1 MADPVTLATVSMVA
15 SGASGVMGAVSSI
28 MGGNSQ
34 SSMYK
39 YQAGSARVNAG
50 IARENAAH
58 ARYAGEF
65 ESQRSGM
72 KTRFERGKTIATQSG
87 RGVVVGDGSAGEVT
101 DSISKVGQQEQ
112 STIRG
117 NAARRAYGYDVDAAE
132 KDAAATMY
140 GKASQRSKLS
150 GYIGAGSS
158 LLSSAA
164 SVSSKWSSASSAG
177 IFSDNVGQKFGQNS
191 GVSLDY

>member
-1 MADPVTLATVSMVA
+1 MADPATLAMVSI
-15 SGASGVMGAVSSI
+15 GASAGSGILGAVGSI

-39 YQAGSARVNAG
+39 YQAGTARVSAE
-50 IARENAAH
+50 IARRNAAY

-72 KTRFERGKTIATQSG
+72 KTRYERGQTTATQAG
-87 RGVVVGDGSAGEVT
+87 RGVIVGEGSAGAVT
-101 DSISKVGQQEQ
+101 DSITDVGAQEQ
-112 STIRG
+112 RTIRG
-117 NAARRAYGYDVDAAE
+117 NAARRAYGYDVEAAE
-132 KDAAATMY
+132 KEAAANMY
-140 GKASQRSKLS
+140 GKAAQRSKLS

-164 SVSSKWSSASSAG
+164 SVSSKWMQASQAG
-177 IFSDNVGQKFGQNS
+177 IFGEKTAGIGQGL
-191 GVSLDY
+191 SLEY

>member
-1 MADPVTLATVSMVA
+1 MADPLTLAMVSMGA
-15 SGASGVMGAVSSI
+15 SGASGLMGAVSSI
-28 MGGNSQ
+28 MGGSSQ

-65 ESQRSGM
+65 EAQRSGM
-72 KTRFERGKTIATQSG
+72 KTRYERGKTTAIQSG
-87 RGVVVGDGSAGEVT
+87 RGVVTGQGSAGGVI
-101 DSISKVGQQEQ
+101 DSITKVGAQEQ

-117 NAARRAYGYDVDAAE
+117 NAARRAYGFEVEAAE
-132 KDAAATMY
+132 KDAAANMY
-140 GKASQRSKLS
+140 GKAAQRSKLA
-150 GYIGAGSS
+150 GYLGAGSS

-164 SVSSKWSSASSAG
+164 SVSSKWMQAGQAG
-177 IFSDNVGQKFGQNS
+177 IFSDTVGQMSPDFP
-191 GVSLDY
+191 YEA